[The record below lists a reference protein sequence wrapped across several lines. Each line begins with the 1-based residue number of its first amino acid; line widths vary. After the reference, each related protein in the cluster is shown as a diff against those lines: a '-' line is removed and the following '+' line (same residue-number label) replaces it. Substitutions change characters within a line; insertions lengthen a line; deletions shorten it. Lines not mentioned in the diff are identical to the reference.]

1 MTIKIGITG
10 SIGMGKTTV
19 SLMFKK
25 NGIKVWNADLEVHK
39 LYENGNEGYKNIIS
53 IYPQL
58 KDEIEIDRKKVSNLI
73 RQKIIDLKKI
83 EKIIHPL
90 LKKSRLNFIKENEKD
105 SIIAFEIPLLY
116 ETGANKWLDY
126 IISVYCSKKTQ
137 MERLYERKN
146 FNKDKINYLLS
157 KQISVEHKNKN
168 ANFLINT
175 DQKKLDVEKEVRKII
190 KILENKC
197 LEK

>member
-19 SLMFKK
+19 LLMFKK

-39 LYENGNEGYKNIIS
+39 LYKNGNEGYEKIIS
-53 IYPQL
+53 IYPEL
-58 KDEIEIDRKKVSNLI
+58 KDKIEIDRKKVSNLI
-73 RQKIIDLKKI
+73 RQKKIDLKKI
-83 EKIIHPL
+83 EKIIYPL
-90 LKKSRLNFIKENEKD
+90 LKKNRLDFIKENEKER
-105 SIIAFEIPLLY
+105 IIAFEIPLLY

-137 MERLYERKN
+137 MERLNKRKN

-157 KQISVEHKNKN
+157 KQISVKNKN
-168 ANFLINT
+168 KFANFLINT
-175 DQKKLDVEKEVRKII
+175 DQNIVDVDKEVRKIV
-190 KILENKC
+190 KTLEI
-197 LEK
+197 

>member
-1 MTIKIGITG
+1 LTTKIGITG

-19 SLMFKK
+19 LLMFEK
-25 NGIKVWNADLEVHK
+25 NGIKVWNADLEVRK

-58 KDEIEIDRKKVSNLI
+58 KDKIEIDRKKISNLI
-73 RQKIIDLKKI
+73 KQKIIDLKKI

-90 LKKSRLNFIKENEKD
+90 LKKSRLNFIKENEKEK
-105 SIIAFEIPLLY
+105 IIVFEIPLLY
-116 ETGANKWLDY
+116 ETGADKWLDY

-137 MERLYERKN
+137 MERLYDRKN

-168 ANFLINT
+168 ADFIINT
-175 DQKKLDVEKEVRKII
+175 DKKKMDVEKEVRKII
-190 KILENKC
+190 KILEKR
-197 LEK
+197 

>member
-1 MTIKIGITG
+1 LTIKIGITG

-19 SLMFKK
+19 SLIFEK

-58 KDEIEIDRKKVSNLI
+58 EDKIEINRKKVSNLI
-73 RQKIIDLKKI
+73 SQKIIDLKKI

-90 LKKSRLNFIKENEKD
+90 LKKSRLNFIKENEKEK
-105 SIIAFEIPLLY
+105 IIVFEIPLLY
-116 ETGANKWLDY
+116 ETGADKWLDY

-137 MERLYERKN
+137 MERLYDRKN

-168 ANFLINT
+168 ADFIINT
-175 DQKKLDVEKEVRKII
+175 DKKKMDVEKEVRKII
-190 KILENKC
+190 KILEKR
-197 LEK
+197 

>member
-1 MTIKIGITG
+1 LTIKIGITG
-10 SIGMGKTTV
+10 SMGMGKTTV

-25 NGIKVWNADLEVHK
+25 NGIKVWNADIEVHK

-58 KDEIEIDRKKVSNLI
+58 KDEIEIDRKKISNLI

-90 LKKSRLNFIKENEKD
+90 LKKSRLDFIKENEKER
-105 SIIAFEIPLLY
+105 IIAFEIPLLY

-126 IISVYCSKKTQ
+126 VISVYCSKKTQ
-137 MERLYERKN
+137 MQRLYERKN
-146 FNKDKINYLLS
+146 FNKDNINYLLS
-157 KQISVEHKNKN
+157 KQISIKHKNKN
-168 ANFLINT
+168 ADFLINT
-175 DQKKLDVEKEVRKII
+175 DQKKITVEKEVRKII
-190 KILENKC
+190 KTLEGMDD
-197 LEK
+197 

>member
-10 SIGMGKTTV
+10 SMGMGKTTV
-19 SLMFKK
+19 SSMFKK
-25 NGIKVWNADLEVHK
+25 NGIKIWNADIEVHK
-39 LYENGNEGYKNIIS
+39 LYENGNEGYKKIIS

-58 KDEIEIDRKKVSNLI
+58 KDEIEIDRKKLSNLI

-83 EKIIHPL
+83 EEIIHPL
-90 LKKSRLNFIKENEKD
+90 LKKSRQKFIKENEKEK
-105 SIIAFEIPLLY
+105 IIAFEIPLLY

-146 FNKDKINYLLS
+146 FNKDNINYLLS
-157 KQISVEHKNKN
+157 KQISIKHKNKN
-168 ANFLINT
+168 ADFLINT
-175 DQKKLDVEKEVRKII
+175 DQKKMSVEKKVRKII
-190 KILENKC
+190 KILDI
-197 LEK
+197 

>member
-10 SIGMGKTTV
+10 SMGMGKTTV

-53 IYPQL
+53 VYPQL

-83 EKIIHPL
+83 ERIIHPL
-90 LKKSRLNFIKENEKD
+90 LKTSRLKFIEENEKD
-105 SIIAFEIPLLY
+105 KIIAFEIPLLY
-116 ETGANKWLDY
+116 ETGANKWIDY

-146 FNKDKINYLLS
+146 FNKNYINYLLS
-157 KQISVEHKNKN
+157 KQISIKNKNKN
-168 ANFLINT
+168 ADFLINT
-175 DQKKLDVEKEVRKII
+175 DQKKMTVEKQVRKII
-190 KILENKC
+190 KFLENR
-197 LEK
+197 

>member
-73 RQKIIDLKKI
+73 KQKIIDLKKI

-90 LKKSRLNFIKENEKD
+90 LKKSRLNFIKENEKERM
-105 SIIAFEIPLLY
+105 IAFEIPLLY

-126 IISVYCSKKTQ
+126 IISVYCSEKTQ

-157 KQISVEHKNKN
+157 KQISIEHKNKN

-175 DQKKLDVEKEVRKII
+175 DQKKMDVEKEVRKII
-190 KILENKC
+190 KILENR
-197 LEK
+197 

>member
-1 MTIKIGITG
+1 MFVLGLTG

-58 KDEIEIDRKKVSNLI
+58 KDEIELDRKKVSNLI

-90 LKKSRLNFIKENEKD
+90 LKANRIKFIKENEKEK
-105 SIIAFEIPLLY
+105 IIAFEIPLLY
-116 ETGANKWLDY
+116 ETKANKWLDY

-137 MERLYERKN
+137 MERLYKRKN
-146 FNKDKINYLLS
+146 FNEDKINYLLS
-157 KQISVEHKNKN
+157 KQISIEHKNKN

-175 DQKKLDVEKEVRKII
+175 DQKKFDVEKEVRKII
-190 KILENKC
+190 KILGK
-197 LEK
+197 

>member
-19 SLMFKK
+19 SLIFKK

-90 LKKSRLNFIKENEKD
+90 LKTNRLKFIKENKKEK
-105 SIIAFEIPLLY
+105 ILAFEIPLLY

-157 KQISVEHKNKN
+157 KQISIEHKNKN

-175 DQKKLDVEKEVRKII
+175 DQKKMDVEKEVRKII
-190 KILENKC
+190 KF

>member
-19 SLMFKK
+19 LLMFEK
-25 NGIKVWNADLEVHK
+25 NGIKVWNADLEVRK

-58 KDEIEIDRKKVSNLI
+58 KDKIEIDRKKISNLI
-73 RQKIIDLKKI
+73 KQKIIDLKKI

-90 LKKSRLNFIKENEKD
+90 LKKSRLNFIKENEKER
-105 SIIAFEIPLLY
+105 IIAFDIPLLY

-137 MERLYERKN
+137 MERLYERRN

-157 KQISVEHKNKN
+157 KQISIKNKNKN
-168 ANFLINT
+168 ADFLINT
-175 DQKKLDVEKEVRKII
+175 DQKKITVEKKVRKII
-190 KILENKC
+190 KILEI
-197 LEK
+197 

>member
-1 MTIKIGITG
+1 LTIKIGITG

-126 IISVYCSKKTQ
+126 IVSVYCSEKTQ

>member
-90 LKKSRLNFIKENEKD
+90 LKTNRLKFIKENKKEK
-105 SIIAFEIPLLY
+105 ILAFEIPLLY

-157 KQISVEHKNKN
+157 KQISIEHKNKN

-175 DQKKLDVEKEVRKII
+175 DQKKMDVEKEVKKII
-190 KILENKC
+190 KILEI
-197 LEK
+197 

>member
-19 SLMFKK
+19 LLMFEK
-25 NGIKVWNADLEVHK
+25 NGIKVWNADLEVRK

-58 KDEIEIDRKKVSNLI
+58 KDKIEIDRKKISNLI
-73 RQKIIDLKKI
+73 KQKIIDLKKI

-90 LKKSRLNFIKENEKD
+90 LKKSRLNFIKENEKEK
-105 SIIAFEIPLLY
+105 IIVFEIPLLY
-116 ETGANKWLDY
+116 ETGADKWLDY

-137 MERLYERKN
+137 MERLYDRKN

-168 ANFLINT
+168 ADFIINT
-175 DQKKLDVEKEVRKII
+175 DKKKMDVEKEVRKII
-190 KILENKC
+190 KILEKR
-197 LEK
+197 

>member
-39 LYENGNEGYKNIIS
+39 LYENGNEGYKKIIS

-73 RQKIIDLKKI
+73 RQKIIELKKI
-83 EKIIHPL
+83 EEIIHPL
-90 LKKSRLNFIKENEKD
+90 LKQSRLKFIEENKKEKM
-105 SIIAFEIPLLY
+105 IVFEIPLLY

-146 FNKDKINYLLS
+146 FNKDNINYLLS
-157 KQISVEHKNKN
+157 KQISIKHKNKN
-168 ANFLINT
+168 ADFLINT
-175 DQKKLDVEKEVRKII
+175 DQKKMSVEKKVRKII
-190 KILENKC
+190 KILDI
-197 LEK
+197 

>member
-19 SLMFKK
+19 SSMFKK
-25 NGIKVWNADLEVHK
+25 NGVEVWNADLEVHK
-39 LYENGNEGYKNIIS
+39 LYENGNEGYKKIIS

-90 LKKSRLNFIKENEKD
+90 LKRSRLNFIKENEK
-105 SIIAFEIPLLY
+105 
-116 ETGANKWLDY
+116 K
-126 IISVYCSKKTQ
+126 
-137 MERLYERKN
+137 R
-146 FNKDKINYLLS
+146 
-157 KQISVEHKNKN
+157 
-168 ANFLINT
+168 
-175 DQKKLDVEKEVRKII
+175 
-190 KILENKC
+190 
-197 LEK
+197 

>member
-19 SLMFKK
+19 LLMFEK
-25 NGIKVWNADLEVHK
+25 NGIKIWNADLEVRK

-58 KDEIEIDRKKVSNLI
+58 KDKIEIDRKKISNLI
-73 RQKIIDLKKI
+73 KQKIIDLKKI

-90 LKKSRLNFIKENEKD
+90 LKKSRLNFIKENEKER
-105 SIIAFEIPLLY
+105 IIAFEIPLLY

-137 MERLYERKN
+137 MERLYERRN

-157 KQISVEHKNKN
+157 KQISIKNKNKN
-168 ANFLINT
+168 ADFLINT
-175 DQKKLDVEKEVRKII
+175 DQKKITVEKKVRKII
-190 KILENKC
+190 KILEI
-197 LEK
+197 

>member
-25 NGIKVWNADLEVHK
+25 NGIKIWNADLEVHK

-58 KDEIEIDRKKVSNLI
+58 KDEIEIDRKKLSNLI
-73 RQKIIDLKKI
+73 KQKIIDLKKI
-83 EKIIHPL
+83 ENIIHPL
-90 LKKSRLNFIKENEKD
+90 LKKSRLNFIKENEKER
-105 SIIAFEIPLLY
+105 IIVFEIPLLY

-137 MERLYERKN
+137 MERLYERRN

-157 KQISVEHKNKN
+157 KQISIKNKNKN
-168 ANFLINT
+168 ADFLINT
-175 DQKKLDVEKEVRKII
+175 DQKKITVEKKVRNII
-190 KILENKC
+190 KILEI
-197 LEK
+197 

>member
-10 SIGMGKTTV
+10 SMGMGKTTV

-39 LYENGNEGYKNIIS
+39 LYENGNEGYKNIVS
-53 IYPQL
+53 LYPQL

-73 RQKIIDLKKI
+73 RQKIIELKKI
-83 EKIIHPL
+83 EEIIHPL
-90 LKKSRLNFIKENEKD
+90 LKKSRLKFIKENEKEK
-105 SIIAFEIPLLY
+105 IIAFEIPLLY

-137 MERLYERKN
+137 MQRLYERKN
-146 FNKDKINYLLS
+146 FNKNYNLYSKNMLMKLNKSLKI
-157 KQISVEHKNKN
+157 
-168 ANFLINT
+168 
-175 DQKKLDVEKEVRKII
+175 
-190 KILENKC
+190 KC
-197 LEK
+197 LQLI

>member
-19 SLMFKK
+19 SLIFEK

-58 KDEIEIDRKKVSNLI
+58 EDKIEINRKKVSNLI
-73 RQKIIDLKKI
+73 SQKIIDLKKI

-90 LKKSRLNFIKENEKD
+90 LKKSRLNFIKENEKEK
-105 SIIAFEIPLLY
+105 IIVFEIPLLY
-116 ETGANKWLDY
+116 ETGADKWLDY

-137 MERLYERKN
+137 MERLYERRN

-157 KQISVEHKNKN
+157 KQISIKNKNKN
-168 ANFLINT
+168 ADFLINT
-175 DQKKLDVEKEVRKII
+175 DQKKITVEKKVRKII
-190 KILENKC
+190 KTLEI
-197 LEK
+197 

>member
-10 SIGMGKTTV
+10 SMGMGKTTV
-19 SLMFKK
+19 SSMFKK
-25 NGIKVWNADLEVHK
+25 NGIKVWNADIEVHK

-53 IYPQL
+53 VYPQL
-58 KDEIEIDRKKVSNLI
+58 KDGIEIDREKVSNLI
-73 RQKIIDLKKI
+73 RQKKIDLRKI
-83 EKIIHPL
+83 EEIIHPL
-90 LKKSRLNFIKENEKD
+90 LNKSRLKFIEENQMEK
-105 SIIAFEIPLLY
+105 IIAFEIPLLY

-157 KQISVEHKNKN
+157 KQISIKNKNKN
-168 ANFLINT
+168 ADFLINT
-175 DQKKLDVEKEVRKII
+175 DQKKITVEKKVRKII
-190 KILENKC
+190 KILEI
-197 LEK
+197 

>member
-19 SLMFKK
+19 SLIFEK

-58 KDEIEIDRKKVSNLI
+58 EDKIEINRKKVSNLI
-73 RQKIIDLKKI
+73 SQKIIDLKKI

-90 LKKSRLNFIKENEKD
+90 LKKSRLNFIKENEKEK
-105 SIIAFEIPLLY
+105 IIVFEIPLLY
-116 ETGANKWLDY
+116 ETGADKWLDY

-137 MERLYERKN
+137 MERLYDRKN

-168 ANFLINT
+168 ADFIINT
-175 DQKKLDVEKEVRKII
+175 DKKKMDVEKEVRKII
-190 KILENKC
+190 KILEKR
-197 LEK
+197 